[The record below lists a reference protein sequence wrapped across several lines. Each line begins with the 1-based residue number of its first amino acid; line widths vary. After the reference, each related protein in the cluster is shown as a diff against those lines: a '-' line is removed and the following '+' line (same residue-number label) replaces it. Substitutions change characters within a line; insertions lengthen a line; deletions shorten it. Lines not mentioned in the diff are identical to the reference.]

1 MKTRNLGLFLWLFSS
16 LIFGVACKKHVTLE
30 ATKPNTNLRIEITH
44 LIDNIPLL
52 FDSINYANKGGNKYS
67 VTRLNYYISDII
79 LQNNK
84 GETFNSNS
92 TYYVNGRNASNVIN
106 LLEMP
111 TGNYTSMRFLI
122 GLNPTQNTSNSLE
135 NNVDNLN
142 MAWPE
147 VIGGGYHFLKF
158 EGYYLDSAR
167 TKQGFTMHLGTNDML
182 VAHQSLPISLLIE
195 ENKPD
200 TLGLQM
206 NLNEWFQNPHT
217 WNFNVDGNYTMAI
230 PALMTLLKNN
240 GTDVFTIK

>member
-1 MKTRNLGLFLWLFSS
+1 MKTRNQRLFVWLFSS
-16 LIFGVACKKHVTLE
+16 LILGVACKKHVTLE
-30 ATKPNTNLRIEITH
+30 TTKSNTNLRIEINH
-44 LIDNIPLL
+44 FVDNVPLL
-52 FDSINYANKGGNKYS
+52 FDSMLYTNKGGNKYS
-67 VTRLNYYISDII
+67 VTRLNYYLSNII
-79 LQNNK
+79 LSNDK
-84 GETFNSNS
+84 GENYNNSGTF
-92 TYYVNGRNASNVIN
+92 YINGRSTSNTIN
-106 LLEMP
+106 LTEIP
-111 TGNYTSMRFLI
+111 PGNYTSMRFLI